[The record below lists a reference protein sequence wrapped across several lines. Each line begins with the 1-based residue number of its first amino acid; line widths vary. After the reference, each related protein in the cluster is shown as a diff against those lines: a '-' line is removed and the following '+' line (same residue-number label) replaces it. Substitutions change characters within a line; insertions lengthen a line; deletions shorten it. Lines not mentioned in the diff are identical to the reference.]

1 MAGTYRTF
9 YHIGRDNRP
18 AICNAASPS
27 RCPLGGRHYDT
38 FDAALRAAEKRNKRM
53 HDDNG
58 GGARRCLSKRD
69 TRPEYE
75 GEITE
80 YDGVFDLRRATSHM
94 REAEHLRRFKLA
106 YSLCKVE
113 KARPL
118 RGFEWDRGHE
128 NGAEIH
134 WVMDNGV
141 IFVVNKRTGKFVTVL
156 IGRPAQ
162 VKRYYEAIGEQAPR
176 DTLAKAKQHEERG
189 YNNR

>member
-1 MAGTYRTF
+1 MAGMHRIF

-18 AICNAASPS
+18 AICHAASPS

-38 FDAALRAAEKRNKRM
+38 FDAAARAAEKRTK
-53 HDDNG
+53 HDNNG
-58 GGARRCLSKRD
+58 DGARQCLSKRD
-69 TRPEYE
+69 THPKYE
-75 GEITE
+75 GEIIE
-80 YDGVFDLRRATSHM
+80 YDGMFDLRKATNHM
-94 REAEHLRRFKLA
+94 RESGRLQRFKLA

-113 KARPL
+113 KAKAL

-141 IFVVNKRTGKFVTVL
+141 IFIANKRTGKFVTVL

-162 VKRYYEAIGEQAPR
+162 VERYYAAIGEDAPR
-176 DTLAKAKQHEERG
+176 DTLNKAYQHEERG
-189 YNNR
+189 YNDR